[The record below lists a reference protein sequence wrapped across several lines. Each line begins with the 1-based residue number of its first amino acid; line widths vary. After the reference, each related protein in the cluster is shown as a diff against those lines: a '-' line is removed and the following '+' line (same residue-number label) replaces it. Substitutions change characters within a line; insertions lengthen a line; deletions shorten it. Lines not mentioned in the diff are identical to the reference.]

1 MSFQAPMFLAALL
14 VPAVA
19 VAAYVWWQ
27 RRPSRFAVEFPNLDV
42 LRGVAAHTTSW
53 RRHLVLGLFA
63 AALVLLCASVARPH
77 LTLLV
82 PSERA
87 TVVLALDVSG
97 SMRADDVAPSR
108 LEAARRA
115 VARFLDRAPKQI
127 RIGLVLFS
135 SEPYTAVPPTH
146 DHDLVRGAL
155 EGALPQFGTAIGDAV
170 ARSAELAESAVRD
183 ARPVEGEV
191 ASAILAAET
200 TPQPDD
206 LATVV
211 FLSDGFQTRGVLS
224 PQEGAQRAREAR
236 TRVHTIA
243 LGTDSGTIEV
253 ERWGELRVIP
263 VPPDRQTLAMIA
275 QTTGGKAFDVR
286 DEDRLVD
293 VYDELG
299 SSVGRTEEEREVT
312 AALVGVAGLLVAV
325 CGICAA
331 FWAPRLP

>member
-1 MSFQAPMFLAALL
+1 MSFQAPVFLAGLL
-14 VPAVA
+14 VPALA
-19 VAAYVWWQ
+19 VAGYVWWQ
-27 RRPSRFAVEFPNLDV
+27 RRPSRYAVAFPNLDV
-42 LRGVAAHTTSW
+42 LQAVVGRTTPW
-53 RRHLVLGLFA
+53 RRHIVVALLV
-63 AALVLLCASVARPH
+63 AALTLLCASVARPH

-97 SMRADDVAPSR
+97 SMRADDVAPNR

-115 VARFLDRAPKQI
+115 VSRFLDRAPKEI

-146 DHDLVRGAL
+146 DHDLVREAL
-155 EGALPQFGTAIGDAV
+155 DGALPQFGTAIGDAV
-170 ARSAELAESAVRD
+170 ARAAELAESAVKDR
-183 ARPVEGEV
+183 RPVEGEV
-191 ASAILAAET
+191 ATAILAAET
-200 TPQPDD
+200 TPQLDD

-275 QTTGGKAFDVR
+275 ETTGGKAYDVR
-286 DEDRLVD
+286 DEDRLVE
-293 VYDELG
+293 VYDEIG
-299 SSVGRTEEEREVT
+299 SSVGRAEEEREVT
-312 AALVGVAGLLVAV
+312 AALVGIAGLLVAV
-325 CGICAA
+325 GGICAA